1 MNQRIHNFENVW
13 GLRLQPPPRLVRC
26 PMDLDELP
34 PIPPPPRLVRC
45 PMMDLD
51 ELPPIPPP
59 PRLVRCPMM
68 DLDELPDIWCVRDVV
83 NYDTIAPLFREA

>member
-51 ELPPIPPP
+51 ELP
-59 PRLVRCPMM
+59 
-68 DLDELPDIWCVRDVV
+68 DIWCVRDVV